1 MDLREMGWQGVDW
14 IHLAQAPVAGYCEHG
29 SEPSGCIKGGEF
41 LEYLCK
47 GKVVPV
53 LLLTE
58 HHAMKAY
65 WGSGGIAPLI
75 L

>member
-1 MDLREMGWQGVDW
+1 MFQQVEREKTYNNMP
-14 IHLAQAPVAGYCEHG
+14 LANCTSSAD
-29 SEPSGCIKGGEF
+29 
-41 LEYLCK
+41 K

-65 WGSGGIAPLI
+65 WGVEV
-75 L
+75 

>member
-1 MDLREMGWQGVDW
+1 MNLNQVLTTNTVKDKD
-14 IHLAQAPVAGYCEHG
+14 
-29 SEPSGCIKGGEF
+29 KD
-41 LEYLCK
+41 K